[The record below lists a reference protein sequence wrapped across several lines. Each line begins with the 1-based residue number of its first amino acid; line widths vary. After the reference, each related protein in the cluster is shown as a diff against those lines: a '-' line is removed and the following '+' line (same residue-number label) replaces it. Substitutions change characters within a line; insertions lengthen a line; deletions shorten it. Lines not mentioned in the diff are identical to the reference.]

1 MPEKNFWRVQTILGE
16 ERQQKVDAKGDRFAT
31 FRAMEKQTLNYAK
44 SAAGVPSF
52 LRASFIDFDH
62 DWSEDT
68 SIMLTIGNSQRRDES
83 NICLPNVSM
92 CDWIVN
98 DQEKSGIG
106 SGRWLD
112 ERLRNPLH
120 YAAEKGNLEAVKLLL
135 QHTQI
140 SANAVDLDAKTPA
153 ELALEKNF
161 YDVYYLFEN
170 PAA

>member
-1 MPEKNFWRVQTILGE
+1 
-16 ERQQKVDAKGDRFAT
+16 
-31 FRAMEKQTLNYAK
+31 
-44 SAAGVPSF
+44 
-52 LRASFIDFDH
+52 
-62 DWSEDT
+62 
-68 SIMLTIGNSQRRDES
+68 
-83 NICLPNVSM
+83 M
-92 CDWIVN
+92 CDWTVN

-112 ERLRNPLH
+112 DRLRNPLH
-120 YAAEKGNLEAVKLLL
+120 FAAEKGNLEAVKLLL

-170 PAA
+170 PAPKGSWVRSASSPTAVSFSHVIH